1 MYLDFYLLKKEP
13 FHVTPDPDFLF
24 LSPSHKA
31 ALRALVYGVE
41 ERQGFVA
48 LLGEVGLGKTTILR
62 SYLERVDQ
70 SQLKTIYLIHSK
82 LSFRELLHMLCQE
95 CGLEGTTEN
104 VAETIT
110 RLHHVLV
117 GEYQQ
122 GRNVALLV
130 DEAQHMPLETLEQLL
145 LLSNLETSTQ
155 KLLQIVLVGQ
165 PEFEAKLNA
174 QALRQLKQ
182 RLVIRATIVPLTAE
196 ESRDYILYRLAK
208 VRLADNPIFTPRA
221 LKAIVTQAQG
231 IPRVLNILCTN
242 ALILGFVKGQPR
254 ISVKIAQE
262 AIAEYTGKKPR
273 QGWRPWVAVAGAL
286 ALLQEVI
293 AEYTGKKPRQG
304 WRPWVAVA
312 GALAL
317 LAVWHWGSP
326 YALSLFAK
334 LHLPRATLSGT
345 LPETPAGGRD
355 SGPLGSASTPFLP
368 LEAAFPPPEPSAFPQ
383 MAPVD
388 VRIIQKG
395 DRIAQV
401 AREVYG
407 VSNPAVFAWIKQN
420 NPHLQNVNRLKV
432 GMQLTFPPLPSG
444 VR

>member
-13 FHVTPDPDFLF
+13 FHVTPDPEFLF

-31 ALRALVYGVE
+31 ALRTLVYGVE

-62 SYLERVDQ
+62 SYLKQVDQ
-70 SQLKTIYLIHSK
+70 SQLKPIHLLHPK

-104 VAETIT
+104 IGETIT
-110 RLHHVLV
+110 RLHHVLI

-145 LLSNLETSTQ
+145 LLSNLETSKQ

-165 PEFEAKLNA
+165 PEIDAKLNA

-208 VRLADNPIFTPRA
+208 VRLVDNPIFTRGA
-221 LKAIVTQAQG
+221 LQAIITQAQG

-242 ALILGFVKGQPR
+242 ALIQGFVNGQPR
-254 ISVKIAQE
+254 ISVKIA
-262 AIAEYTGKKPR
+262 
-273 QGWRPWVAVAGAL
+273 
-286 ALLQEVI
+286 QEVI

-326 YALSLFAK
+326 YAHSLFAK
-334 LHLPRATLSGT
+334 LHLPRATPSGT

-368 LEAAFPPPEPSAFPQ
+368 LEPAKEAAFPPPEPSAFPQ

-395 DRIAQV
+395 DQIAQV

-432 GMQLTFPPLPSG
+432 GMQLTFPPLPRE

>member
-13 FHVTPDPDFLF
+13 FHVTPDPEFLF

-70 SQLKTIYLIHSK
+70 SQLKPIHLLHPN
-82 LSFRELLHMLCQE
+82 LSFRELLHTLCQE

-104 VAETIT
+104 IAETIT
-110 RLHHVLV
+110 RLHHVLI

-182 RLVIRATIVPLTAE
+182 RLVIRATIAPLTAE

-208 VRLADNPIFTPRA
+208 VRLADNPIFTRGA
-221 LKAIVTQAQG
+221 LQAIITQAQG

-242 ALILGFVKGQPR
+242 ALIQGFVNGQPR
-254 ISVKIAQE
+254 ISVKIA
-262 AIAEYTGKKPR
+262 
-273 QGWRPWVAVAGAL
+273 
-286 ALLQEVI
+286 QEVI

-312 GALAL
+312 VAGALAL

-326 YALSLFAK
+326 YAPSLFAK
-334 LHLPRATLSGT
+334 LHLPRATPSGT

-368 LEAAFPPPEPSAFPQ
+368 LEPAKEAAFPPPEPSAFPQ

-395 DRIAQV
+395 DQLAQV

-432 GMQLTFPPLPSG
+432 GMQLTFPQIG
-444 VR
+444 RAHV

>member
-13 FHVTPDPDFLF
+13 FHVTPDPEFLF

-70 SQLKTIYLIHSK
+70 SQLKPIHLIHPK
-82 LSFRELLHMLCQE
+82 LSFLELLHTLCQE

-104 VAETIT
+104 IAETIT
-110 RLHHVLV
+110 GLHHVLI

-208 VRLADNPIFTPRA
+208 VRLADNPIFTRGA
-221 LKAIVTQAQG
+221 LQAIITQAQG

-242 ALILGFVKGQPR
+242 ALIQGFVNGQPR
-254 ISVKIAQE
+254 ISVKIA
-262 AIAEYTGKKPR
+262 
-273 QGWRPWVAVAGAL
+273 
-286 ALLQEVI
+286 QEVI

-312 GALAL
+312 VAGALAL

-326 YALSLFAK
+326 YAHSLFAK
-334 LHLPRATLSGT
+334 LHLPRAAPSGT
-345 LPETPAGGRD
+345 LPETPAEGRD

-368 LEAAFPPPEPSAFPQ
+368 LEPAKEAAFPPPEPSAFPQ

-395 DRIAQV
+395 DQLAQV

>member
-13 FHVTPDPDFLF
+13 FHVTPDPEFLF

-70 SQLKTIYLIHSK
+70 SQLKPIHLLHPN
-82 LSFRELLHMLCQE
+82 LSFRELLHTLCQE
-95 CGLEGTTEN
+95 CGREGTTEN
-104 VAETIT
+104 IAETIT
-110 RLHHVLV
+110 RLHHVLI

-208 VRLADNPIFTPRA
+208 VRLVDNPIFTRGA
-221 LKAIVTQAQG
+221 LQAIITQAQG

-242 ALILGFVKGQPR
+242 ALIQGFVNGQPR
-254 ISVKIAQE
+254 ISVKIA
-262 AIAEYTGKKPR
+262 
-273 QGWRPWVAVAGAL
+273 
-286 ALLQEVI
+286 QEVI

-326 YALSLFAK
+326 YAHSLFAK
-334 LHLPRATLSGT
+334 LHLPRAAPSGT
-345 LPETPAGGRD
+345 LPETPAEGRD

-368 LEAAFPPPEPSAFPQ
+368 LEPAKEAAFPPPEPSAFPQ

-395 DRIAQV
+395 DQLAQV

-432 GMQLTFPPLPSG
+432 GMQLTFPPLPKG

>member
-13 FHVTPDPDFLF
+13 FHVTPDPEFLF

-31 ALRALVYGVE
+31 ALTALVYGVE
-41 ERQGFVA
+41 EHQGFVA
-48 LLGEVGLGKTTILR
+48 LLGEMGLGKTTILR

-70 SQLKTIYLIHSK
+70 SQLKPIHLLHPN
-82 LSFRELLHMLCQE
+82 LSFRELLYTLCHFFR
-95 CGLEGTTEN
+95 LEGTTEN
-104 VAETIT
+104 IAETIT
-110 RLHHVLV
+110 RLHHVLI

-130 DEAQHMPLETLEQLL
+130 DEAQHMPLETLEQLQ

-208 VRLADNPIFTPRA
+208 VRLVDNPIFTRGA
-221 LKAIVTQAQG
+221 LQAIITQAQG

-242 ALILGFVKGQPR
+242 ALIQGFVNGQPR
-254 ISVKIAQE
+254 ISVKIA
-262 AIAEYTGKKPR
+262 
-273 QGWRPWVAVAGAL
+273 
-286 ALLQEVI
+286 QEVI
-293 AEYTGKKPRQG
+293 AEYTGKKPRQR

-326 YALSLFAK
+326 YAHSLFAK
-334 LHLPRATLSGT
+334 LHLPRATPSGT

-368 LEAAFPPPEPSAFPQ
+368 LEPAKEAAFPPPEPSAFPQ

-395 DRIAQV
+395 DQIAQV

-432 GMQLTFPPLPSG
+432 GMQLTFPPLPKG

>member
-13 FHVTPDPDFLF
+13 FHVTPDPEFLF

-31 ALRALVYGVE
+31 ALRTLVYGVE

-70 SQLKTIYLIHSK
+70 SQLKPIHLIHPN
-82 LSFRELLHMLCQE
+82 LSFRELLHTLCQE

-104 VAETIT
+104 IAETIT
-110 RLHHVLV
+110 RLHHVLI

-208 VRLADNPIFTPRA
+208 VRLADNPIFTRGA
-221 LKAIVTQAQG
+221 LQAIITQAQG

-242 ALILGFVKGQPR
+242 ALIQGFVNGQPR
-254 ISVKIAQE
+254 ISVKIA
-262 AIAEYTGKKPR
+262 
-273 QGWRPWVAVAGAL
+273 
-286 ALLQEVI
+286 QEVI

-312 GALAL
+312 VAGALAL

-326 YALSLFAK
+326 YAHSLFAK
-334 LHLPRATLSGT
+334 LHLPRATPSGT
-345 LPETPAGGRD
+345 LPETPAEGRD

-368 LEAAFPPPEPSAFPQ
+368 LEPAKEAAFPPPEPSAFPQ

-395 DRIAQV
+395 DQLAQV

>member
-1 MYLDFYLLKKEP
+1 MYLDFYLLGKAP
-13 FHVTPDPDFLF
+13 FHITPDPEFLF

-70 SQLKTIYLIHSK
+70 SQIKPIHLLHPK
-82 LSFRELLHMLCQE
+82 LSFLELLHTLCQE

-104 VAETIT
+104 IAETIT
-110 RLHHVLV
+110 RLHHVLIK
-117 GEYQQ
+117 EYQQ

-182 RLVIRATIVPLTAE
+182 RLVIRATIAPLTAE

-208 VRLADNPIFTPRA
+208 VRPVGDPIFTRGA
-221 LKAIVTQAQG
+221 LQAIITQAQG
-231 IPRVLNILCTN
+231 IPRVLNILCTH
-242 ALILGFVKGQPR
+242 ALIQGFVYGQRR
-254 ISVKIAQE
+254 ISVKIA
-262 AIAEYTGKKPR
+262 
-273 QGWRPWVAVAGAL
+273 
-286 ALLQEVI
+286 QEVI

-312 GALAL
+312 VAGALAL

-326 YALSLFAK
+326 YAPSLFAK
-334 LHLPRATLSGT
+334 LHLPRAAPSGT
-345 LPETPAGGRD
+345 LPETPAEGRD

-368 LEAAFPPPEPSAFPQ
+368 LEPAKEAAFPPPEPSAFPQ

-395 DRIAQV
+395 DQLAQV

-432 GMQLTFPPLPSG
+432 GMQLTFPPLPRE

>member
-13 FHVTPDPDFLF
+13 FHVTPDPEFLF

-70 SQLKTIYLIHSK
+70 SQIKPIHLIHPN
-82 LSFRELLHMLCQE
+82 LSFRELLHTLCQE

-104 VAETIT
+104 IAETIT
-110 RLHHVLV
+110 RLHHVLI

-208 VRLADNPIFTPRA
+208 VRLADNPIFTRGA
-221 LKAIVTQAQG
+221 LQAIITQAQG

-242 ALILGFVKGQPR
+242 ALIQGFVNGQPR
-254 ISVKIAQE
+254 ISVKIA
-262 AIAEYTGKKPR
+262 
-273 QGWRPWVAVAGAL
+273 
-286 ALLQEVI
+286 QEVI

-326 YALSLFAK
+326 YAHSLFAK
-334 LHLPRATLSGT
+334 LHLPRATPSGT

-368 LEAAFPPPEPSAFPQ
+368 LEPAKEAAFPPPEPSAFPQ

-395 DRIAQV
+395 DRIAEV

-432 GMQLTFPPLPSG
+432 GMQLTFPPLPRE

>member
-13 FHVTPDPDFLF
+13 FHVTPDPEFLF

-31 ALRALVYGVE
+31 GLTALVYGVE

-48 LLGEVGLGKTTILR
+48 LLGEVGLGKTTLLR

-70 SQLKTIYLIHSK
+70 SQLKTIHLIHPN
-82 LSFRELLHMLCQE
+82 LSFRELLHTLCQE

-104 VAETIT
+104 IAETIT
-110 RLHHVLV
+110 RLHHVLI

-155 KLLQIVLVGQ
+155 KLLQIVLLGQ
-165 PEFEAKLNA
+165 PEFEAKFNA

-208 VRLADNPIFTPRA
+208 VRLADNPIFTRGA
-221 LKAIVTQAQG
+221 LKAIITQAQG

-242 ALILGFVKGQPR
+242 ALILGFVKGHPR

-262 AIAEYTGKKPR
+262 A
-273 QGWRPWVAVAGAL
+273 
-286 ALLQEVI
+286 I

-368 LEAAFPPPEPSAFPQ
+368 LEPAKEAAFPPPEPSAFPQ

>member
-13 FHVTPDPDFLF
+13 FHVTPDPEFLF

-31 ALRALVYGVE
+31 ALTALVYGVE

-48 LLGEVGLGKTTILR
+48 LLGEMGLGKTTILR

-70 SQLKTIYLIHSK
+70 SQLKPIHLLHPN
-82 LSFRELLHMLCQE
+82 LSFRELLHTLCQE
-95 CGLEGTTEN
+95 CGIEGTTEN
-104 VAETIT
+104 IAETIT
-110 RLHHVLV
+110 RLHHVLIE
-117 GEYQQ
+117 EYQQ

-208 VRLADNPIFTPRA
+208 VRLADNRIFTRGA
-221 LKAIVTQAQG
+221 LQAIITQAQG

-242 ALILGFVKGQPR
+242 ALIQGFVNGQPR
-254 ISVKIAQE
+254 ISVKIA
-262 AIAEYTGKKPR
+262 
-273 QGWRPWVAVAGAL
+273 
-286 ALLQEVI
+286 QEVI

-326 YALSLFAK
+326 YAHSLFAK
-334 LHLPRATLSGT
+334 LHLPRATPSGT
-345 LPETPAGGRD
+345 LPETPGGGRD

-368 LEAAFPPPEPSAFPQ
+368 LEPAKEAAFPPPEPSAFPQ
-383 MAPVD
+383 MAPVAM
-388 VRIIQKG
+388 RIIQKG
-395 DRIAQV
+395 DQITQL

-432 GMQLTFPPLPSG
+432 GMQLTFPPLPRE

>member
-13 FHVTPDPDFLF
+13 FHVTPDPEFLF

-31 ALRALVYGVE
+31 ALRALAYGVE

-70 SQLKTIYLIHSK
+70 SQLKPIHLIHPN
-82 LSFRELLHMLCQE
+82 LSFRELLHTLCQE

-104 VAETIT
+104 IAETIT
-110 RLHHVLV
+110 RLHHVLI

-208 VRLADNPIFTPRA
+208 VRLADNPIFTRGA
-221 LKAIVTQAQG
+221 LQAIITQAQG
-231 IPRVLNILCTN
+231 IPRVLNTLCTN
-242 ALILGFVKGQPR
+242 ALIQGFVNGQSR
-254 ISVKIAQE
+254 ISVKIA
-262 AIAEYTGKKPR
+262 
-273 QGWRPWVAVAGAL
+273 
-286 ALLQEVI
+286 QEVI

-312 GALAL
+312 VAGALAL

-326 YALSLFAK
+326 YAHSLFAK
-334 LHLPRATLSGT
+334 LHLPRAAPSGT
-345 LPETPAGGRD
+345 LPETPAEGRD

-368 LEAAFPPPEPSAFPQ
+368 LEPAKEAAFPPPEPSAFPQ

-395 DRIAQV
+395 DQLAQV

>member
-13 FHVTPDPDFLF
+13 FHVTPDPEFLF

-70 SQLKTIYLIHSK
+70 SQLKPIHLIHPK
-82 LSFRELLHMLCQE
+82 LSFRELLHTLCQE

-104 VAETIT
+104 IAETIT
-110 RLHHVLV
+110 RLHHVLI

-208 VRLADNPIFTPRA
+208 VRLADNPIFTRGA
-221 LKAIVTQAQG
+221 LQAIITQAQG

-242 ALILGFVKGQPR
+242 ALIQGFVNGQSR
-254 ISVKIAQE
+254 ISVKIA
-262 AIAEYTGKKPR
+262 
-273 QGWRPWVAVAGAL
+273 
-286 ALLQEVI
+286 QEVI

-304 WRPWVAVA
+304 WRPWVAVV

-326 YALSLFAK
+326 YAHSLFAK
-334 LHLPRATLSGT
+334 LHLPRATPSGT

-368 LEAAFPPPEPSAFPQ
+368 LEPAKEAAFPPPEPSAFPQ

>member
-13 FHVTPDPDFLF
+13 FHVTPDPEFLF

-31 ALRALVYGVE
+31 ALRALAYGVE

-70 SQLKTIYLIHSK
+70 SQLKPIHLIHPN
-82 LSFRELLHMLCQE
+82 LSFRELLHTLCQE

-104 VAETIT
+104 IAETIT
-110 RLHHVLV
+110 RLHHVLI

-208 VRLADNPIFTPRA
+208 VRLADNPIFTRGA
-221 LKAIVTQAQG
+221 LQAIITQAQG
-231 IPRVLNILCTN
+231 IPRVLNTLCTN
-242 ALILGFVKGQPR
+242 ALIQGFVNGQPR
-254 ISVKIAQE
+254 ISVKIA
-262 AIAEYTGKKPR
+262 
-273 QGWRPWVAVAGAL
+273 
-286 ALLQEVI
+286 QEVI

-312 GALAL
+312 VAGALAL

-326 YALSLFAK
+326 YAPSLFAK
-334 LHLPRATLSGT
+334 LHLPRATPSGT
-345 LPETPAGGRD
+345 LPETPAEGRD

-368 LEAAFPPPEPSAFPQ
+368 LEPAKEAAFPQ

-395 DRIAQV
+395 DQLAQV

>member
-1 MYLDFYLLKKEP
+1 MYLDFYLLKKVP
-13 FHVTPDPDFLF
+13 FHITPDPEFLF
-24 LSPSHKA
+24 LSPSHKS

-70 SQLKTIYLIHSK
+70 SQLKPIHLLHAN
-82 LSFRELLHMLCQE
+82 LSFRELLHTLCQE

-104 VAETIT
+104 IAETIT
-110 RLHHVLV
+110 RLHHVLIK
-117 GEYQQ
+117 EYQQ

-130 DEAQHMPLETLEQLL
+130 DEAQHMPLETLEQLQM
-145 LLSNLETSTQ
+145 LSNLETSTQ

-182 RLVIRATIVPLTAE
+182 RLVIRATIAPLTAE

-208 VRLADNPIFTPRA
+208 VRPVGDPIFTRGA
-221 LKAIVTQAQG
+221 LQAIITQAQG

-242 ALILGFVKGQPR
+242 ALIQGFVYGRRR
-254 ISVKIAQE
+254 ISAKIA
-262 AIAEYTGKKPR
+262 
-273 QGWRPWVAVAGAL
+273 
-286 ALLQEVI
+286 QEVI

-355 SGPLGSASTPFLP
+355 SGPLGSASTPLLP
-368 LEAAFPPPEPSAFPQ
+368 LEPAKEAAFPPPEPSAFPQ
-383 MAPVD
+383 MAPVG

-395 DRIAQV
+395 DQIAQV

-432 GMQLTFPPLPSG
+432 GMQLTFPPLPRE

>member
-13 FHVTPDPDFLF
+13 FHVTPDPEFLF

-62 SYLERVDQ
+62 SYLEQVDQ
-70 SQLKTIYLIHSK
+70 SQLKPIHLIHSK
-82 LSFRELLHMLCQE
+82 LSFRELLHTLCQE

-104 VAETIT
+104 IAETIT
-110 RLHHVLV
+110 RLHHVLI

-208 VRLADNPIFTPRA
+208 VRLADNPIFTRGA
-221 LKAIVTQAQG
+221 LQAIITQAQG

-242 ALILGFVKGQPR
+242 ALIQGFVNSQPR
-254 ISVKIAQE
+254 ISVKIA
-262 AIAEYTGKKPR
+262 
-273 QGWRPWVAVAGAL
+273 
-286 ALLQEVI
+286 QEVI

-304 WRPWVAVA
+304 WRPWVAGA

-355 SGPLGSASTPFLP
+355 SGPLGSASTPLLP
-368 LEAAFPPPEPSAFPQ
+368 LEPAKEAAFPPPEPSAFPQ
-383 MAPVD
+383 MAPVS

-432 GMQLTFPPLPSG
+432 GMQLTFPPLPRE

>member
-13 FHVTPDPDFLF
+13 FHVTPDPEFLF

-70 SQLKTIYLIHSK
+70 AQLKPIHLIHPN
-82 LSFRELLHMLCQE
+82 LSFRELLHTLCQE

-104 VAETIT
+104 IAETIT
-110 RLHHVLV
+110 RLHHVLI

-208 VRLADNPIFTPRA
+208 VRLADNPIFTRGA
-221 LKAIVTQAQG
+221 LQAIITQAQG
-231 IPRVLNILCTN
+231 IPRVLNTLCTN
-242 ALILGFVKGQPR
+242 ALIQGFVNGQPR
-254 ISVKIAQE
+254 ISVKIA
-262 AIAEYTGKKPR
+262 
-273 QGWRPWVAVAGAL
+273 
-286 ALLQEVI
+286 QEVI

-312 GALAL
+312 VAGALAL

-326 YALSLFAK
+326 YAPSLFAK
-334 LHLPRATLSGT
+334 LHLPRATPSGT
-345 LPETPAGGRD
+345 LPETPAEGRD

-368 LEAAFPPPEPSAFPQ
+368 LEPAKEAAFPQ

-395 DRIAQV
+395 DQLAQV

>member
-13 FHVTPDPDFLF
+13 FHVTPDPEFLF

-70 SQLKTIYLIHSK
+70 SQLKPIHLLHPN
-82 LSFRELLHMLCQE
+82 LSFRELLHTLCQE

-104 VAETIT
+104 IAETIT
-110 RLHHVLV
+110 RLHHVLI

-208 VRLADNPIFTPRA
+208 VRLADNPIFTRGA
-221 LKAIVTQAQG
+221 LQAIITQAQG

-286 ALLQEVI
+286 ALL
-293 AEYTGKKPRQG
+293 
-304 WRPWVAVA
+304 
-312 GALAL
+312 
-317 LAVWHWGSP
+317 AVWHWGSP

-334 LHLPRATLSGT
+334 LHLPRATPSGT

-368 LEAAFPPPEPSAFPQ
+368 LEPAKEAAFPPPEPSAFPQ

>member
-13 FHVTPDPDFLF
+13 FHVTPDPEFLF

-70 SQLKTIYLIHSK
+70 SQLKPIHLLHPN
-82 LSFRELLHMLCQE
+82 LSFRELLHTLCQE

-104 VAETIT
+104 IAETIT
-110 RLHHVLV
+110 RLHHVLI

-208 VRLADNPIFTPRA
+208 VRLVDNPIFTRGA
-221 LKAIVTQAQG
+221 LQAIITQAQG

-242 ALILGFVKGQPR
+242 ALIQGFVKGQPR
-254 ISVKIAQE
+254 ISVKIA
-262 AIAEYTGKKPR
+262 
-273 QGWRPWVAVAGAL
+273 
-286 ALLQEVI
+286 QEVI

-326 YALSLFAK
+326 YAHSLFAK
-334 LHLPRATLSGT
+334 LHLPRATPSGT

-368 LEAAFPPPEPSAFPQ
+368 LEPAKEAAFPPPEPSAFPQ

-395 DRIAQV
+395 DQIAQV

-432 GMQLTFPPLPSG
+432 GMQLTFPPLPRE

>member
-13 FHVTPDPDFLF
+13 FHVTPDPEFLF

-31 ALRALVYGVE
+31 ALRTLAYGVE

-70 SQLKTIYLIHSK
+70 SQLKPIHLLYPK
-82 LSFRELLHMLCQE
+82 LSFRELLHTLCQE

-104 VAETIT
+104 IAETIT
-110 RLHHVLV
+110 RLHHVLI

-208 VRLADNPIFTPRA
+208 VRLADNPIFTRGA
-221 LKAIVTQAQG
+221 LQAIITQAQG
-231 IPRVLNILCTN
+231 IPRVLNTLCTN
-242 ALILGFVKGQPR
+242 ALIQGFVNGQPR
-254 ISVKIAQE
+254 ISVKIA
-262 AIAEYTGKKPR
+262 
-273 QGWRPWVAVAGAL
+273 
-286 ALLQEVI
+286 QEVI

-326 YALSLFAK
+326 YAPSLFAK
-334 LHLPRATLSGT
+334 LHLPRATPSGT
-345 LPETPAGGRD
+345 LPETPAEGRD

-368 LEAAFPPPEPSAFPQ
+368 LEPAKEAAFPQ

-395 DRIAQV
+395 DQLAQV

>member
-13 FHVTPDPDFLF
+13 FHVTPDPEFLF

-31 ALRALVYGVE
+31 ALRALAYGVE

-70 SQLKTIYLIHSK
+70 SQLKPIHLLHGN
-82 LSFRELLHMLCQE
+82 LSFRELLHTLCQE

-104 VAETIT
+104 IAETIT
-110 RLHHVLV
+110 RLHHVLI

-130 DEAQHMPLETLEQLL
+130 DEAQHMPLETLEQLQM
-145 LLSNLETSTQ
+145 LSNLETSTQ

-174 QALRQLKQ
+174 EALRQLKQ

-208 VRLADNPIFTPRA
+208 VRLADNPIFTRGA
-221 LKAIVTQAQG
+221 LQAIITQAQG
-231 IPRVLNILCTN
+231 IPRVLNTLCTN
-242 ALILGFVKGQPR
+242 ALIQGFVNGQPR
-254 ISVKIAQE
+254 ISVKIA
-262 AIAEYTGKKPR
+262 
-273 QGWRPWVAVAGAL
+273 
-286 ALLQEVI
+286 QEVI

-326 YALSLFAK
+326 YAPSLFAK
-334 LHLPRATLSGT
+334 LHLPRAAPSGT

-368 LEAAFPPPEPSAFPQ
+368 LEPAKEAAFPPPEPSAFPQ

-395 DRIAQV
+395 DQLAQV

>member
-1 MYLDFYLLKKEP
+1 M
-13 FHVTPDPDFLF
+13 
-24 LSPSHKA
+24 SPSHKA

-70 SQLKTIYLIHSK
+70 SQLKPIHLLHPN
-82 LSFRELLHMLCQE
+82 LSFRELLHTLCQE

-104 VAETIT
+104 IAETIT
-110 RLHHVLV
+110 RLHHVLI

-130 DEAQHMPLETLEQLL
+130 DEAQHMPLKTLKQLL

-182 RLVIRATIVPLTAE
+182 RLVIRAAIAPLTAE

-208 VRLADNPIFTPRA
+208 VRLVDNPIFTRGA
-221 LKAIVTQAQG
+221 LQAIITQAQG

-242 ALILGFVKGQPR
+242 ALIQGFVNGHPR
-254 ISVKIAQE
+254 ISVKIA
-262 AIAEYTGKKPR
+262 
-273 QGWRPWVAVAGAL
+273 
-286 ALLQEVI
+286 QEVI

-317 LAVWHWGSP
+317 LAVWYWGSP
-326 YALSLFAK
+326 YAHSLFAK
-334 LHLPRATLSGT
+334 LHLPRATPSGT

-355 SGPLGSASTPFLP
+355 SGPLGSASTPLLP
-368 LEAAFPPPEPSAFPQ
+368 LEPAKEAAFPPPEPSAFPQ

-395 DRIAQV
+395 DQIAQV

-432 GMQLTFPPLPSG
+432 GMQLTFPPLPRG

>member
-13 FHVTPDPDFLF
+13 FHVTPDPEFLF

-70 SQLKTIYLIHSK
+70 SQLKPIHLIHPN
-82 LSFRELLHMLCQE
+82 LSFRELLHTLCQE

-104 VAETIT
+104 IAETIT
-110 RLHHVLV
+110 RLHHVLI

-208 VRLADNPIFTPRA
+208 VRLADNPIFTRGA
-221 LKAIVTQAQG
+221 LQAIITQAQG
-231 IPRVLNILCTN
+231 IPRVLNTLCTN
-242 ALILGFVKGQPR
+242 ALIQGFVNGQPR
-254 ISVKIAQE
+254 ISVKIA
-262 AIAEYTGKKPR
+262 
-273 QGWRPWVAVAGAL
+273 
-286 ALLQEVI
+286 QEVI

-312 GALAL
+312 VAGALAL

-326 YALSLFAK
+326 YAHSLFAK
-334 LHLPRATLSGT
+334 LHLPRATPSGT

-368 LEAAFPPPEPSAFPQ
+368 LEPAKEAAFPPPEPSAFPQ

-395 DRIAQV
+395 DQLAQV

>member
-13 FHVTPDPDFLF
+13 FHVTPDPEFLF

-70 SQLKTIYLIHSK
+70 SRLKPIHLIHPN
-82 LSFRELLHMLCQE
+82 LSFRELLHTLCQE

-104 VAETIT
+104 IAETIT
-110 RLHHVLV
+110 RLHHVLI

-208 VRLADNPIFTPRA
+208 VRLVDNPIFTRGA
-221 LKAIVTQAQG
+221 LQAIITQAQG

-242 ALILGFVKGQPR
+242 ALIQGFVNGQPR
-254 ISVKIAQE
+254 ISVKIA
-262 AIAEYTGKKPR
+262 
-273 QGWRPWVAVAGAL
+273 
-286 ALLQEVI
+286 QEVI

-334 LHLPRATLSGT
+334 LHLPRATPSGT

-368 LEAAFPPPEPSAFPQ
+368 LEPAKEAAFPPPEPSAFPQ

-395 DRIAQV
+395 DQIAQV

-432 GMQLTFPPLPSG
+432 GMQLTFPPLPRE

>member
-13 FHVTPDPDFLF
+13 FHVTPDPEFLF

-70 SQLKTIYLIHSK
+70 SQLKPIHLLYPN
-82 LSFRELLHMLCQE
+82 LSFRELLHTLCQE

-104 VAETIT
+104 IAETIT
-110 RLHHVLV
+110 RLHHVLI

-196 ESRDYILYRLAK
+196 ESRDYILHRLAK
-208 VRLADNPIFTPRA
+208 VRLVDNPIFTRGA
-221 LKAIVTQAQG
+221 LQAIITQAQG

-242 ALILGFVKGQPR
+242 ALIQGFVNGQPR
-254 ISVKIAQE
+254 ISMKIA
-262 AIAEYTGKKPR
+262 
-273 QGWRPWVAVAGAL
+273 
-286 ALLQEVI
+286 QEVI
-293 AEYTGKKPRQG
+293 AEYTGKKPRQR

-326 YALSLFAK
+326 YAHSLFAK
-334 LHLPRATLSGT
+334 LHLPRATPSGT

-368 LEAAFPPPEPSAFPQ
+368 LEPAKEAAFPPPEPSAFPQ

-432 GMQLTFPPLPSG
+432 GMQLTFPPLPRE

>member
-13 FHVTPDPDFLF
+13 FHVTPDPEFLF

-62 SYLERVDQ
+62 SYLEQVDQ
-70 SQLKTIYLIHSK
+70 SQLKPIHLIHSK
-82 LSFRELLHMLCQE
+82 LSFRELLHTLCQE

-104 VAETIT
+104 IAETIT
-110 RLHHVLV
+110 RLHHVLI

-130 DEAQHMPLETLEQLL
+130 DEAQHMPIETLEQLL

-208 VRLADNPIFTPRA
+208 VRLADNPIFTRGA
-221 LKAIVTQAQG
+221 LQAIITQAQG

-242 ALILGFVKGQPR
+242 ALIQGFVNGQSR
-254 ISVKIAQE
+254 ISVKIA
-262 AIAEYTGKKPR
+262 
-273 QGWRPWVAVAGAL
+273 
-286 ALLQEVI
+286 QEVI

-368 LEAAFPPPEPSAFPQ
+368 LEPAKEAAFPPPEPSAFPQ

-407 VSNPAVFAWIKQN
+407 VSNPTVFAWIKQN

>member
-13 FHVTPDPDFLF
+13 FHVTPDPEFLF

-70 SQLKTIYLIHSK
+70 SQLKPIHLLHPN
-82 LSFRELLHMLCQE
+82 LSFRELLHTLCQE

-104 VAETIT
+104 IAETIT
-110 RLHHVLV
+110 RLHHVLI

-165 PEFEAKLNA
+165 PELEAKLNA

-208 VRLADNPIFTPRA
+208 VRLADNPIFTRGA
-221 LKAIVTQAQG
+221 LQAIITQAQG

-242 ALILGFVKGQPR
+242 ALIQGFINGQPR
-254 ISVKIAQE
+254 ISVKIA
-262 AIAEYTGKKPR
+262 
-273 QGWRPWVAVAGAL
+273 
-286 ALLQEVI
+286 QEVI

-326 YALSLFAK
+326 YAHSLFAK
-334 LHLPRATLSGT
+334 LHLPRATPSGT

-368 LEAAFPPPEPSAFPQ
+368 LEPAKEAAFPPPEPSAFPQ

-395 DRIAQV
+395 DQIAQV

-432 GMQLTFPPLPSG
+432 GMQLTFPPLPRE